1 MNIFATNI
9 CPIKSAQNL
18 ANVHVIKMKTSGLTQ
33 SAFERKVDG
42 LLKGDNK
49 LNSFICIGG
58 PADGQWR
65 TVEAGIYRLY
75 VADALEACVTP
86 YEQGTIPKN
95 SDVKTHEYLLM
106 KNAKGEIAW
115 VHSDSIGE

>member
-1 MNIFATNI
+1 
-9 CPIKSAQNL
+9 
-18 ANVHVIKMKTSGLTQ
+18 MKTSGLTQ

-42 LLKGDNK
+42 LLKEEVK
-49 LNSFICIGG
+49 LNSFFCIGV

-65 TVEAGIYRLY
+65 TIETGVYRMF
-75 VADALEACVTP
+75 VAEITEPCITP

-95 SDVKTHEYLLM
+95 SDAKTHEYLLM